1 MKKIKHP
8 KNIKNKSFFKRE
20 NKKFYFFAGGMLV
33 SISLKDEILFW
44 TVEYGEEVP
53 LQNCGF
59 LVKKR
64 KKSDFFLFYSKIL
77 FWKIAN

>member
-1 MKKIKHP
+1 MKKIKRL

-20 NKKFYFFAGGMLV
+20 NKKFYFFAEGMLV
-33 SISLKDEILFW
+33 CILWKDEILFW

-53 LQNCGF
+53 LQNYSF

>member
-1 MKKIKHP
+1 MKKIKRP

-20 NKKFYFFAGGMLV
+20 NKKFYFFVGGMLV
-33 SISLKDEILFW
+33 CILWKDEIPFW
-44 TVEYGEEVP
+44 TVEYGEEAP
-53 LQNCGF
+53 LQNYSF

>member
-1 MKKIKHP
+1 MKKIKRP

-20 NKKFYFFAGGMLV
+20 NKKFYFFAEGMLV
-33 SISLKDEILFW
+33 CILWKDEIPFW
-44 TVEYGEEVP
+44 TVKYGEAP
-53 LQNCGF
+53 LQNYSF

-64 KKSDFFLFYSKIL
+64 KKSDFFLFYNKIF

>member
-1 MKKIKHP
+1 MKKIKRP

-53 LQNCGF
+53 L
-59 LVKKR
+59 
-64 KKSDFFLFYSKIL
+64 
-77 FWKIAN
+77 

>member
-1 MKKIKHP
+1 MKKIKRP

-33 SISLKDEILFW
+33 CILRKDEILFW
-44 TVEYGEEVP
+44 TVKYGEEAP

-59 LVKKR
+59 LVKKER
-64 KKSDFFLFYSKIL
+64 SLTFFFSTTRSFFEK
-77 FWKIAN
+77 